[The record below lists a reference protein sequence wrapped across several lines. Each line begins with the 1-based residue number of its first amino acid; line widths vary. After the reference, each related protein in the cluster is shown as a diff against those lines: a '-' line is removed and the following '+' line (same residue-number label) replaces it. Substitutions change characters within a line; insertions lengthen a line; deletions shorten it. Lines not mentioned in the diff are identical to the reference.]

1 MAKVRPFFY
10 EMGGY
15 YIMEVALFFRFGHYY
30 FVYVN
35 GGGVFINMVLV
46 FCFRHQ
52 AASLYVS
59 CIFLWR
65 DQELKLEFQLG
76 PSLACPPK
84 APTSECLLPSF
95 LHLDHTLSMKRN
107 PTV

>member
-1 MAKVRPFFY
+1 
-10 EMGGY
+10 
-15 YIMEVALFFRFGHYY
+15 MEVALFFRISHYY

-35 GGGVFINMVLV
+35 GGRVFIKMVLV

-76 PSLACPPK
+76 PSLACQPK
-84 APTSECLLPSF
+84 APTSECLLPSLTWNSETEIF
-95 LHLDHTLSMKRN
+95 LTC
-107 PTV
+107 

>member
-1 MAKVRPFFY
+1 MAKGRPFFLCKW
-10 EMGGY
+10 GGN
-15 YIMEVALFFRFGHYY
+15 YIMEVALFFCFGHYY

-35 GGGVFINMVLV
+35 GKGVFINLVLV

-84 APTSECLLPSF
+84 APTSECLLPS
-95 LHLDHTLSMKRN
+95 
-107 PTV
+107 